1 MSPVNEKKPSL
12 RISHIA
18 YGRQGVGN
26 RVKYLV
32 DPKGQ
37 GDELK
42 IPEKLVLKRW
52 RQRTFDGYV
61 FKGAKLSSTLWRAWF
76 VAFGRTD
83 VAKLSET
90 QIKEKITATKDERDA
105 RHLKLPEAG
114 AVLALAEHC
123 GKQRI
128 MTLLAR
134 HNAESHQGK
143 SGAPDLFLYAV
154 HNATSRTS
162 IARFVEVKKP
172 DEPVRDEQ
180 KIELSLLNDL
190 GFHARVFRLI
200 ER

>member
-1 MSPVNEKKPSL
+1 MPLVNEKKPSL

-18 YGRQGVGN
+18 HGRQSVGN
-26 RVKYLV
+26 KVKYLV

-37 GDELK
+37 GDEFK

-76 VAFGRTD
+76 VVFGKTD
-83 VAKLSET
+83 VAKLSENL
-90 QIKEKITATKDERDA
+90 IKEKIANTKDERDT

-123 GKQRI
+123 GKNRV
-128 MTLLAR
+128 MALLER

-143 SGAPDLFLYAV
+143 SGVPDLFLYAV
-154 HNATSRTS
+154 HTATGRTS

-172 DEPVRDEQ
+172 GEPVRAEQ

>member
-1 MSPVNEKKPSL
+1 MPPVNERKPSL
-12 RISHIA
+12 RISHIVH
-18 YGRQGVGN
+18 GRQGVGN

-61 FKGAKLSSTLWRAWF
+61 FKGAKLSSTLWRAWLA
-76 VAFGRTD
+76 AFGRAD

-90 QIKEKITATKDERDA
+90 KVKEKIAETNDERKV

-114 AVLALAEHC
+114 AILALAEHC
-123 GKQRI
+123 GHARI
-128 MTLLAR
+128 MTLLER
-134 HNAESHQGK
+134 HNSESHQGK
-143 SGAPDLFLYAV
+143 SGVPDLSLYAV
-154 HNATSRTS
+154 HTATSKVS

-172 DEPVRDEQ
+172 YESVRSEQ
-180 KIELSLLNDL
+180 EVELSLLNDL